1 MDEPP
6 KPLVRSSSPGRPGL
20 SKRTGGAT
28 PAYPPPLGIR
38 LEDANGPPNARAG
51 RIYSADEKVDT
62 SSPTGRLD
70 SVSSADSSIA
80 LLSLLGAMMPH
91 VSSRS
96 LRILSSASASGLL
109 RRHCF
114 PRVSSPMAKYASC
127 SRAHGSQKGMPLIS
141 TTAGLRQGLSVLLLT
156 WHSPGFLVASRK
168 KISVLKLLD
177 GLLEGVARAE

>member
-1 MDEPP
+1 
-6 KPLVRSSSPGRPGL
+6 
-20 SKRTGGAT
+20 
-28 PAYPPPLGIR
+28 
-38 LEDANGPPNARAG
+38 
-51 RIYSADEKVDT
+51 
-62 SSPTGRLD
+62 
-70 SVSSADSSIA
+70 
-80 LLSLLGAMMPH
+80 MPH

-141 TTAGLRQGLSVLLLT
+141 TTAGLRHGLSVLLLT